1 MNLYTVTRKS
11 DGVKVYEYSADS
23 KSVWDQFPESDYD
36 YALIENAPIA
46 PGTPP
51 KYNGK
56 RDLSHLEFRSLFT
69 QEEIEG
75 IDEFQAT
82 FETQAIFDRSTK
94 NRIRTAYITYSTAEF
109 VNLDDPSTALGLGVY
124 AAIGLI
130 APQRISEVLNG

>member
-1 MNLYTVTRKS
+1 MPTFNVYRASDRKLVYQFEAETQQTWDS
-11 DGVKVYEYSADS
+11 FPIPDYVYEAIAGADT
-23 KSVWDQFPESDYD
+23 
-36 YALIENAPIA
+36 
-46 PGTPP
+46 TPTKP
-51 KYNGK
+51 TVFNGK

-82 FETQAIFDRSTK
+82 FETQAIFDRPTK